1 MCNRSYG
8 SAVLISMASYQG
20 ESCKTGMHSLQ
31 SFLFADGAIAVADW
45 TPEAESRFIQVL
57 QVHPIRLRCQF

>member
-1 MCNRSYG
+1 MPIALGR
-8 SAVLISMASYQG
+8 L
-20 ESCKTGMHSLQ
+20 LQ